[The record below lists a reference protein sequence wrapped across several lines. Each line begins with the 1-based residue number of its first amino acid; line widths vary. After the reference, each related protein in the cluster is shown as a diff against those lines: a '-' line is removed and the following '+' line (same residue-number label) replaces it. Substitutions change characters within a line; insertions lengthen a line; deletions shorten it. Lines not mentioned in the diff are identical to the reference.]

1 MPIAQ
6 SSYIVIFYYM
16 YLTFQTISHIF
27 VLIVFHQLSIF
38 YVLLLPLIG
47 RTNITCL

>member
-6 SSYIVIFYYM
+6 SSYIVIF

-27 VLIVFHQLSIF
+27 VLIVFHQLCIF